1 MAANVSLG
9 IADDDPG
16 IGIADKESVSLLD
29 FVHSLAFMNVLQD
42 AKLRHDD
49 SKIRA
54 HLSYDM

>member
-16 IGIADKESVSLLD
+16 IGTADEETAWLLD
-29 FVHSLAFMNVLQD
+29 FVHSLAFMNVLHD

-49 SKIRA
+49 SKI
-54 HLSYDM
+54 